1 MSKQWIYRNG
11 DKPFGVAKIELP
23 DGGVSYVSVTKSGR
37 LVTHR
42 PNGTLQAFANDG
54 FDLIPYEPYSDYEL
68 DDKVYVTD
76 YESGIG
82 IPAHWAG
89 LDEDGRPTT
98 FIEGGTSFTRMEGET
113 VSWTFCKKAKPT
125 TEDK

>member
-1 MSKQWIYRNG
+1 MDKQWRYRNG

-54 FDLIPYEPYSDYEL
+54 FDLIPYEPYSDFKI
-68 DDKVYVTD
+68 DDKVHGWNEKPGQV
-76 YESGIG
+76 ESG
-82 IPAHWAG
+82 HFAG
-89 LDEDGRPTT
+89 LTDDGRPTT
-98 FIEGGTSFTRMEGET
+98 FHWGGTSFTRL
-113 VSWTFCKKAKPT
+113 SLQRNAWNFCEKADK
-125 TEDK
+125 EDK